1 MKVVGIYPMGFTQG
15 YLDTSEQNNNI
26 LESFPLLYTL
36 LNQN

>member
-15 YLDTSEQNNNI
+15 YLDTSEQNNI
-26 LESFPLLYTL
+26 LGSFPLLYIL